1 MKRRITFSL
10 IVLVLLIIGAL
21 GFILITNDKSN
32 STNESAKKTSISSS
46 KEAAKKKIYLT
57 LNNQI
62 GI

>member
-46 KEAAKKKIYLT
+46 KEVAKK
-57 LNNQI
+57 NQI

>member
-32 STNESAKKTSISSS
+32 STNESAKKQVFRHLKRWQRKGFT
-46 KEAAKKKIYLT
+46 
-57 LNNQI
+57 
-62 GI
+62 

>member
-46 KEAAKKKIYLT
+46 KEVAKKRIYLT